1 MAKSSGVRRFLRN
14 RLFRTRNA
22 RRTLNN
28 REGVQRPE
36 ASRHTCGWSVG
47 TRSPRKRGVEGLLA
61 PGILHDGKNGSSGRT
76 RTCNLVV
83 NSHPLCRLSYRGAGC
98 INLAKLPENRKLMGA
113 GRSSNVQEPRNSP
126 QEKDLRNDT
135 RPAWPSCGSLRPRS
149 RRPCTSRR
157 SATGGG
163 PRSGRPGSRRPSC
176 RRNRGGPPPPRY
188 PDNWS

>member
-22 RRTLNN
+22 RRTPNN
-28 REGVQRPE
+28 REGVQRRE

-83 NSHPLCRLSYRGAGC
+83 NSHPLCRLSYRGAAC
-98 INLAKLPENRKLMGA
+98 INLSKKPYHRKPETIARFAKNKRGRIRPE
-113 GRSSNVQEPRNSP
+113 RN
-126 QEKDLRNDT
+126 LRNGI

-163 PRSGRPGSRRPSC
+163 PRSGRPGSPRPSC